1 LPANSEDKTRETVS
15 LDIPRSKGPLAI
27 EPLDPQVRSIQPGG
41 GACMRIELA
50 WGRLRRC
57 YLKAF
62 RRGYLARMEATREGD
77 TNRCPHEV
85 LDPRDLK
92 FYRNQ
97 GGYSWKPEHDPFVWR
112 DHLPFVRE
120 GLAELELLFGLFAAL
135 AIGLGLVR
143 WWLALG
149 PAVVALLVVWFFR
162 NPRRIGPEGAGLV
175 VSPADGKVVAIE
187 EVAFDEFVQ
196 GPAVVIGIF
205 LSIFNVHIN
214 RMPVA
219 GRVIGV
225 RYRPGKFLNA
235 LLAASARENEQLA
248 LRIEESG
255 PPHRRMI
262 VRQIAGQFARRIVC
276 FAAPG
281 EEFSRAA
288 RFGMIKLGS
297 RTELV
302 LPREPGLAI
311 RASIGDRVKAG
322 TTILAQYDPVNG
334 EATK

>member
-1 LPANSEDKTRETVS
+1 MVPLPANSEDTTRAAESTDS
-15 LDIPRSKGPLAI
+15 PRSTGPAAV

-41 GACMRIELA
+41 GVCMRIELA
-50 WGRLRRC
+50 WGRLRRR
-57 YLKAF
+57 YLKTF
-62 RRGYLARMEATREGD
+62 RRSYLARMEATREGD
-77 TNRCPHEV
+77 ANRCPHEV

-97 GGYSWKPEHDPFVWR
+97 GGYSWKPENDPFVWR

-120 GLAELELLFGLFAAL
+120 GLAELGLLFGLFAAL
-135 AIGLGLVR
+135 ALGLGLVH
-143 WWLALG
+143 WPLAAG
-149 PAVVALLVVWFFR
+149 PAVVALLVIWFFR
-162 NPRRIGPEGAGLV
+162 NPRRIAPAGAGLV
-175 VSPADGKVVAIE
+175 VAPADGKVVAIE
-187 EVAFDEFVQ
+187 ELSFDEFVG

-225 RYRPGKFLNA
+225 RYRPGKFRNA

-248 LRIEESG
+248 LRIEESR
-255 PPHRRMI
+255 PPYRRMV

-281 EEFSRAA
+281 EEFARGA

-311 RASIGDRVKAG
+311 RASIGERVKAG
-322 TTILAQYDPVNG
+322 TTILAHYG
-334 EATK
+334 TETT

>member
-1 LPANSEDKTRETVS
+1 
-15 LDIPRSKGPLAI
+15 
-27 EPLDPQVRSIQPGG
+27 LDPQVTSIQPGG
-41 GACMRIELA
+41 GVCMRIELA
-50 WGRLRRC
+50 WGRLRRR
-57 YLKAF
+57 YLKIF
-62 RRGYLARMEATREGD
+62 RRGYLARMEATRQGG

-97 GGYSWKPEHDPFVWR
+97 GGYYWKPEHDPFVWR
-112 DHLPFVRE
+112 ERLPFVRE
-120 GLAELELLFGLFAAL
+120 GLAELGLLFGLFVAL

-143 WWLALG
+143 RPLAVG
-149 PAVVALLVVWFFR
+149 PAVVAILVVWFFR
-162 NPRRIGPEGAGLV
+162 NPRRMAPAGTGLV

-187 EVAFDEFVQ
+187 EVAFDEFVG

-205 LSIFNVHIN
+205 LSIFNVHVN

-219 GRVIGV
+219 ARVIGV

-235 LLAASARENEQLA
+235 LVAASARENEQLA
-248 LRIEESG
+248 LRIEESR
-255 PPHRRMI
+255 PPHRRMV

-281 EEFSRAA
+281 EEFAQAA

-311 RASIGDRVKAG
+311 RASIGERVKAG
-322 TTILAQYDPVNG
+322 TTILAQYDPANCG
-334 EATK
+334 PANCGTETP